1 MLDLLL
7 LNVPRLSVIYPPL
20 GTSLLKGIVEASGYS
35 CTVKDYNLEL
45 YNQSKTDS
53 QMFDELEKYFT
64 VRQKTSDHA
73 AVWLNNWYDS
83 VVSDILSINPTWVG
97 ISVFTYHCQQ
107 ATLDI
112 VTRLRKVYTGKIV
125 IGGAGISSN
134 GIASNENDFG
144 NDLLQSGLID
154 YYIRGDGDISLV
166 NLLSGEA
173 EAAGINND
181 NYEQFRKVEQS
192 AYANFDDV
200 IKNKYNNGK
209 QFQLPIVASRGCV
222 RKCTFCDIHQFWKK
236 YSYRS
241 GADVATELIQHY
253 KKYGQTDFYFVD
265 SLINGSIKEF
275 KNLCVALLE
284 FYEENNLPD
293 KFFTW
298 GGQFIVRSS
307 LQMTDDMFEIAA
319 RAGLTNL
326 AIGVETGSDKV
337 RKDMAKG
344 FTTRDLEYTVKQ
356 LQKNNMSCYF
366 LIIVGY
372 PTEEQ
377 KHFNETVQMFE
388 RFVKYKDVITGVNLG
403 HTATLDE
410 GTPLFKHA
418 DNFEPEFYNVLG
430 YDWINKDN
438 PTLTFKERIRR
449 RIILQERLMDLGY
462 TIWNADI
469 QLKILKAEYDKLH
482 NRD

>member
-1 MLDLLL
+1 MPDLLL

-20 GTSLLKGIVEASGYS
+20 GTSLLKGIVETAGYS
-35 CTVKDYNLEL
+35 CTVNDYNLDL
-45 YNQSKTDS
+45 YNRSKQDS
-53 QMFDELEKYFT
+53 QMFESLEKYFT
-64 VRQKTSDHA
+64 VRQPLDATA
-73 AVWLNNWYDS
+73 QEWLEKWYEQ
-83 VVSDILSINPTWVG
+83 VVAEILEVNAKWVG

-107 ATLDI
+107 ATLDL
-112 VTRLRKVYTGKIV
+112 VTRLRGVYKGKIV

-144 NDLLQSGLID
+144 NDLLQQGLID
-154 YYIRGDGDISLV
+154 YYIRGDGDVSLV
-166 NLLSGEA
+166 NLLSGEIDT
-173 EAAGINND
+173 AGINND

-200 IKNKYNNGK
+200 INKKYNNGK

-241 GADVATELIQHY
+241 GADVANELIQHY

-275 KNLCVALLE
+275 RNLCIALLE
-284 FYEENNLPD
+284 FYKENNLPN

-298 GGQFIVRSS
+298 GGQFIVRSP
-307 LQMTDDMFEIAA
+307 LQMPPEMFELAA
-319 RAGLTNL
+319 KAGLSNL

-344 FTTRDLEYTVKQ
+344 FTTKDLEFTVKQ
-356 LQKNNMSCYF
+356 LLKNKMTCYF

-372 PTEEQ
+372 PTEEE
-377 KHFNETVQMFE
+377 KHFNETIQMFE
-388 RFVKYKDVITGVNLG
+388 KFVVYKDVITGVNLG

-410 GTPLFKHA
+410 GTPLYNHA
-418 DNFEPEFYNVLG
+418 DDFEPEFNDVLG

-449 RIILQERLMDLGY
+449 RIILQEKLMDLGY

-482 NRD
+482 NRN